1 MNLVVTGRAL
11 YNVQRCLHLPAET
24 LVPKSEAHSAGKY
37 RAATIKS
44 FNSIAAQLKA
54 DVNALPYRK
63 YENASEQIE
72 FEQFRSEQAQNVI
85 GTAMCLYDLKKEL
98 SDEEQDRLFE
108 DRYAKAYADA
118 VTAIEKFESS
128 LEKEEKKKQK
138 DKAFKEKMDALK
150 AKAASKKADETETK
164 IKNYSEQSGTNFAA
178 AV

>member
-1 MNLVVTGRAL
+1 MNLAVKGRAL
-11 YNVQRCLHLPAET
+11 YNVQRCLHLPSET
-24 LVPKSEAHSAGKY
+24 LVPKTEEHAAGKY
-37 RAATIKS
+37 RVATIKS
-44 FNSIAAQLKA
+44 FNSIAVQLKA
-54 DVNALPYRK
+54 DVNELPYRK
-63 YENASEQIE
+63 FENASEQIE
-72 FEQFRSEQAQNVI
+72 FDQFRSEQAQNVI

-150 AKAASKKADETETK
+150 AKSASKKAEKSLTK
-164 IKNYSEQSGTNFAA
+164 IENYTEQSGTSFAA